1 MVAAPALC
9 LNTKP
14 AGFGH
19 ALRGFPFRA
28 CLDRFDSI
36 RSVLSCGSACY
47 RVLPHSALPDPLKTG
62 ASFGLS
68 CPTAPSKSPA
78 TTPRFHPRVS
88 TTSTVSH
95 RHRGHSSGKS
105 LPGLFHPGSAPGLSL
120 QGVLLKCWVGHFR
133 NQLPLV
139 PFPVATDLSGCPRHP
154 TRGLGRLQGIAK
166 HLTSFTSPERV
177 STTGAADPLLGF
189 FLLRVF
195 PAEENGKLSPPP
207 LMRVCRLNSRR
218 SPPGT
223 RYRVYFFLSGQRLS
237 RGVIPLSRF
246 PATKCLLTFYGEKP
260 PVWRWLV
267 V

>member
-1 MVAAPALC
+1 MHFAVFLFVRALIDLTRSKASSLAVQPATGCCLIPLC
-9 LNTKP
+9 PT
-14 AGFGH
+14 
-19 ALRGFPFRA
+19 PFRRA
-28 CLDRFDSI
+28 P
-36 RSVLSCGSACY
+36 LSDFRALQHHRTRRLLPRGSTLEY
-47 RVLPHSALPDPLKTG
+47 RPR
-62 ASFGLS
+62 
-68 CPTAPSKSPA
+68 
-78 TTPRFHPRVS
+78 PRFR
-88 TTSTVSH
+88 TVIAAI
-95 RHRGHSSGKS
+95 
-105 LPGLFHPGSAPGLSL
+105 LPANPFQAYFIPESAPGLSL
-120 QGVLLKCWVGHFR
+120 QGFLLKCWVGNFR

-166 HLTSFTSPERV
+166 HSSSFTLSERV
-177 STTGAADPLLGF
+177 STPDTADPLLGF

-195 PAEENGKLSPPP
+195 PAEENGKLAPPP

-223 RYRVYFFLSGQRLS
+223 RYRVYFFSSGQRLS